1 MINLIGKLI
10 CFVIYFVFSTALWS
24 QDLSGFGLPAL
35 TTATGS
41 NGENYLFFIITN
53 SSFDDC
59 SYGSSIPSPGH
70 DGFHT
75 NNHSFINITS
85 SAWNSTNATQP
96 SPYSHSSIFKL
107 LYNEFNIWN
116 SYTLKPLLHIWTVSF
131 PPNWH
136 WIKDCQ
142 F

>member
-10 CFVIYFVFSTALWS
+10 CFAIIYFVFSTASWS

-41 NGENYLFFIITN
+41 NGETTYSFIITN

-85 SAWNSTNATQP
+85 KRLELNKRHLTKS
-96 SPYSHSSIFKL
+96 L
-107 LYNEFNIWN
+107 
-116 SYTLKPLLHIWTVSF
+116 
-131 PPNWH
+131 
-136 WIKDCQ
+136 
-142 F
+142 